1 MCSLEKILEKY
12 QEWLQADSVFGYIV
26 RVFVDL
32 LIKGLYWL
40 SSTMEKAVD
49 TVLSLTSFYKESNE
63 VNTAYQAMLLLGIG
77 FLTIF
82 VIFLG
87 YKFWLGKNI
96 EIRSIF
102 LNTLIIGASIVL
114 LPTVFDF
121 GLNIAKD
128 FNQDTKSLGQQSGV
142 VSNSLSFNIVKDNI
156 VDLLYADQQDFPDMN
171 QLKKNQMTQEQWD
184 KGQIDLLENAEPEGF
199 FDSLFGDKEKL
210 KHKDVFKNQLTVGTD
225 GKLKAVELNK
235 KSFPFWDTWYFRY
248 GIKSFT
254 IISSLLV
261 LSIAYGL
268 SAMKLVRVSIELVV
282 QKLIFPIVAFSDLE
296 TGQRLKG
303 MWQDVAQSFLT
314 IAMIGLNLRV
324 FVIFQTWLGTKNL
337 NPILF
342 FFVTLIAAL
351 VAVDGADTFKK
362 HFGTDVGLKD
372 EWRSFLGMY
381 AGAKAVGAVG
391 GLAKDAVGSV
401 ANAAGKAGTVMKPH
415 IDNIKSGKTLND
427 MKSGVQSASEFVGQQ
442 VGYMEEGNFMNHTA
456 QVAKEGAKQF
466 ASQTASNIAKPFTT
480 TASTV
485 KDLAN
490 TAKEGY
496 RTGNSQAIY
505 DTIQQRN
512 EDMKANATDQVPD
525 NQTSTSSEIQQN
537 EAKQQVTQ
545 RVEEAQNQALDV
557 SQERN
562 VTTGTTQVQSEQ
574 NSGEQPN
581 INQPNKQFNTD
592 GLLVDKDVSL
602 PSSTNEQENALLRG
616 NEQVQQVTQKVDELQ
631 NQKVSVSQEK
641 NVLADNLEQEQ
652 VQTSIGN
659 EKVQAEPTL
668 HTQPG
673 EPSTQVAAQSTV
685 SKEQQQSEMQQQV
698 TQKVDEMQEQKVNVH
713 QERQVTPGTTNTQVT
728 QSSAG
733 QAEIAPSKID
743 ADVQPSVNQS
753 TQSLEK
759 TQTNQSVK
767 EHQVTQKVDEM
778 QEQKVNV
785 HQERQVTPGT
795 TNTQVT
801 QSSAGQ
807 AEIAP
812 SKIDADVQ
820 PSVNQSTQSLEKTQ
834 TNQSVKEHQVN
845 QKLEEIQDQRVNIN
859 QEKQVIEG
867 RNDITTNHSAS
878 SNPGE
883 MDTSRFTQTSTS
895 GDSRQRTESFERV
908 RENHLNEHEHH
919 VTQEINITNSESQI
933 SEMKNQTKKDFKLN
947 NVDHSTTQE

>member
-96 EIRSIF
+96 EIRSVF

-303 MWQDVAQSFLT
+303 MWQDIAQSFLT

-466 ASQTASNIAKPFTT
+466 ARQTASNIAKPFTT

-496 RTGNSQAIY
+496 QTGNSQAIY

-512 EDMKANATDQVPD
+512 EDLKANATEQVSDNTNTSAVPPNSQSEQSQNVHELPMHLAKD
-525 NQTSTSSEIQQN
+525 TKPSGDDLNNQTSTSTEIQES
-537 EAKQQVTQ
+537 EAKQ
-545 RVEEAQNQALDV
+545 
-557 SQERN
+557 
-562 VTTGTTQVQSEQ
+562 
-574 NSGEQPN
+574 NSGDVAN
-581 INQPNKQFNTD
+581 INQPKKQFNTE

-602 PSSTNEQENALLRG
+602 PSSTNEQENTQLQG
-616 NEQVQQVTQKVDELQ
+616 NEQVQQVTQKVDETQ
-631 NQKVSVSQEK
+631 SQKMIVSQEK

-673 EPSTQVAAQSTV
+673 EPSTQVAAQSTI

-713 QERQVTPGTTNTQVT
+713 QERQVTPGTTHTQVT
-728 QSSAG
+728 HSSAS

-753 TQSLEK
+753 TQS
-759 TQTNQSVK
+759 
-767 EHQVTQKVDEM
+767 
-778 QEQKVNV
+778 
-785 HQERQVTPGT
+785 
-795 TNTQVT
+795 
-801 QSSAGQ
+801 
-807 AEIAP
+807 
-812 SKIDADVQ
+812 ID
-820 PSVNQSTQSLEKTQ
+820 KTQ

-845 QKLEEIQDQRVNIN
+845 QKLEEIQDQKVNIN
-859 QEKQVIEG
+859 QEKQVVEG
-867 RNDITTNHSAS
+867 RNDITTNHSVS

-883 MDTSRFTQTSTS
+883 MDTSRFTQTPTS

-908 RENHLNEHEHH
+908 RENQLNEHEHH

>member
-32 LIKGLYWL
+32 LIKGFYWL

-96 EIRSIF
+96 EIRSVF

-303 MWQDVAQSFLT
+303 MWQDIAQSFLT

-401 ANAAGKAGTVMKPH
+401 ANVAGKAGAVMKPH

-456 QVAKEGAKQF
+456 RAAKEGAKQF

-512 EDMKANATDQVPD
+512 EDLKSNATAQVSDNNTSTIPLSSQNEQSQNIHEIPMHLAKD
-525 NQTSTSSEIQQN
+525 TKSSGDDLNNQTSTSSEVQES

-545 RVEEAQNQALDV
+545 RVEESQNQALDV

-562 VTTGTTQVQSEQ
+562 VTTGATQVQSEQ
-574 NSGEQPN
+574 NGGE
-581 INQPNKQFNTD
+581 QPNKQFNTE

-602 PSSTNEQENALLRG
+602 PSSTNEQENTQLQG
-616 NEQVQQVTQKVDELQ
+616 NEQVQQVTQKVDETQ
-631 NQKVSVSQEK
+631 SQKMTVSQEK

-673 EPSTQVAAQSTV
+673 EPSTQVAAQSTI

-698 TQKVDEMQEQKVNVH
+698 TQKVDEKQEQKVNVH

-728 QSSAG
+728 QSSAS

-743 ADVQPSVNQS
+743 ADVQPSVNQP
-753 TQSLEK
+753 TQS
-759 TQTNQSVK
+759 
-767 EHQVTQKVDEM
+767 
-778 QEQKVNV
+778 
-785 HQERQVTPGT
+785 
-795 TNTQVT
+795 
-801 QSSAGQ
+801 
-807 AEIAP
+807 
-812 SKIDADVQ
+812 ID
-820 PSVNQSTQSLEKTQ
+820 KTQ

-845 QKLEEIQDQRVNIN
+845 QKLEEIQDQKVNIN
-859 QEKQVIEG
+859 QERQVVEG
-867 RNDITTNHSAS
+867 RNDITTNHSVS

-883 MDTSRFTQTSTS
+883 MDTSRFTQTPTS
-895 GDSRQRTESFERV
+895 RDSRQRTESFERV

>member
-1 MCSLEKILEKY
+1 
-12 QEWLQADSVFGYIV
+12 
-26 RVFVDL
+26 
-32 LIKGLYWL
+32 
-40 SSTMEKAVD
+40 
-49 TVLSLTSFYKESNE
+49 
-63 VNTAYQAMLLLGIG
+63 
-77 FLTIF
+77 
-82 VIFLG
+82 
-87 YKFWLGKNI
+87 
-96 EIRSIF
+96 
-102 LNTLIIGASIVL
+102 
-114 LPTVFDF
+114 
-121 GLNIAKD
+121 
-128 FNQDTKSLGQQSGV
+128 
-142 VSNSLSFNIVKDNI
+142 
-156 VDLLYADQQDFPDMN
+156 MN

-303 MWQDVAQSFLT
+303 MWQDIAQSFLT

-401 ANAAGKAGTVMKPH
+401 ANVAGKAGAVMKPH

-456 QVAKEGAKQF
+456 RAAKEGAKQF

-512 EDMKANATDQVPD
+512 EDLKSNATAQVSDNNTSTIPLSSQNEQSQNIHEIPMHLAKD
-525 NQTSTSSEIQQN
+525 TKSSGDDLNNQTSTSSEVQES

-545 RVEEAQNQALDV
+545 RVEESQNQALDV

-562 VTTGTTQVQSEQ
+562 VTTGATQVQSEQ
-574 NSGEQPN
+574 NGGE
-581 INQPNKQFNTD
+581 QPNKQFNTE

-602 PSSTNEQENALLRG
+602 PSSTNEQENTQLQG
-616 NEQVQQVTQKVDELQ
+616 NEQVQQVTQKVDETQ
-631 NQKVSVSQEK
+631 SQKMTVSQEK

-673 EPSTQVAAQSTV
+673 EPSTQVAAQSTI

-698 TQKVDEMQEQKVNVH
+698 TQKVDEKQEQKVNVH

-728 QSSAG
+728 QSSAS

-743 ADVQPSVNQS
+743 ADVQPSVNQP
-753 TQSLEK
+753 TQS
-759 TQTNQSVK
+759 
-767 EHQVTQKVDEM
+767 
-778 QEQKVNV
+778 
-785 HQERQVTPGT
+785 
-795 TNTQVT
+795 
-801 QSSAGQ
+801 
-807 AEIAP
+807 
-812 SKIDADVQ
+812 ID
-820 PSVNQSTQSLEKTQ
+820 KTQ

-845 QKLEEIQDQRVNIN
+845 QKLEEIQDQKVNIN
-859 QEKQVIEG
+859 QERQVVEG
-867 RNDITTNHSAS
+867 RNDITTNHSVS

-883 MDTSRFTQTSTS
+883 MDTSRFTQTPTS
-895 GDSRQRTESFERV
+895 RDSRQRTESFERV

>member
-96 EIRSIF
+96 EIRSVF

-121 GLNIAKD
+121 GLNLAKD

-303 MWQDVAQSFLT
+303 MWQDIAQSFLT

-442 VGYMEEGNFMNHTA
+442 VGYMEKGNFMNHTA

-512 EDMKANATDQVPD
+512 EDLKANATDQVPD
-525 NQTSTSSEIQQN
+525 NTNTSTVPSSTQSEQPQNIHELPMHLAKDTKPSGDELNNQTSTSSEIQES

-616 NEQVQQVTQKVDELQ
+616 NEQVQ
-631 NQKVSVSQEK
+631 
-641 NVLADNLEQEQ
+641 
-652 VQTSIGN
+652 TSIGN

-668 HTQPG
+668 HTQTG

-698 TQKVDEMQEQKVNVH
+698 TQKVDEMQEQKVSVH
-713 QERQVTPGTTNTQVT
+713 QERQVTPGTTHTQVT
-728 QSSAG
+728 HSSAS

-753 TQSLEK
+753 TQS
-759 TQTNQSVK
+759 
-767 EHQVTQKVDEM
+767 
-778 QEQKVNV
+778 
-785 HQERQVTPGT
+785 
-795 TNTQVT
+795 
-801 QSSAGQ
+801 
-807 AEIAP
+807 
-812 SKIDADVQ
+812 ID
-820 PSVNQSTQSLEKTQ
+820 KTQ

-845 QKLEEIQDQRVNIN
+845 QKLEEIQDQKVNIN
-859 QEKQVIEG
+859 QEKQVVEG
-867 RNDITTNHSAS
+867 RNDITTNHSVS

-883 MDTSRFTQTSTS
+883 MDTSRFTQTPTS

-908 RENHLNEHEHH
+908 RENQLNEHEHH

>member
-96 EIRSIF
+96 EIRSVF

-401 ANAAGKAGTVMKPH
+401 ANAASKAGAVMKPH

-456 QVAKEGAKQF
+456 RAAKEGAKQF

-496 RTGNSQAIY
+496 QTGNSQAIY

-512 EDMKANATDQVPD
+512 EDLKSNATNQVSDDTNTSTVPSSTQSELPQNIHEVPMPLAKSTKPSGDNLD

-545 RVEEAQNQALDV
+545 RVEESQNQALDV

-562 VTTGTTQVQSEQ
+562 VTTGATQVQSEQ
-574 NSGEQPN
+574 NGGK
-581 INQPNKQFNTD
+581 QPNKQFNTD

-602 PSSTNEQENALLRG
+602 PSSTNEQENTQLQG
-616 NEQVQQVTQKVDELQ
+616 NEQVQQVTQKVDE
-631 NQKVSVSQEK
+631 K
-641 NVLADNLEQEQ
+641 
-652 VQTSIGN
+652 
-659 EKVQAEPTL
+659 
-668 HTQPG
+668 
-673 EPSTQVAAQSTV
+673 
-685 SKEQQQSEMQQQV
+685 
-698 TQKVDEMQEQKVNVH
+698 QEQKVNVH
-713 QERQVTPGTTNTQVT
+713 QE
-728 QSSAG
+728 
-733 QAEIAPSKID
+733 
-743 ADVQPSVNQS
+743 
-753 TQSLEK
+753 
-759 TQTNQSVK
+759 
-767 EHQVTQKVDEM
+767 H
-778 QEQKVNV
+778 
-785 HQERQVTPGT
+785 QVTPGT

-845 QKLEEIQDQRVNIN
+845 QKLEEIQDQKVNIN
-859 QEKQVIEG
+859 QERQVVEG
-867 RNDITTNHSAS
+867 RNDITTNHSVS

-883 MDTSRFTQTSTS
+883 MDTSRFTQTPTS

-919 VTQEINITNSESQI
+919 VTQEINIINSESQI
-933 SEMKNQTKKDFKLN
+933 SEMKNQTKKDFNLN

>member
-96 EIRSIF
+96 EIRSVF

-381 AGAKAVGAVG
+381 EGAKAVGAVG

-401 ANAAGKAGTVMKPH
+401 ANAASKAGAVMKPN

-456 QVAKEGAKQF
+456 RAAKEGAKQF

-496 RTGNSQAIY
+496 QTGNSQAIY

-512 EDMKANATDQVPD
+512 EDLKSNATNQVSDDTNTSTVPSSTQSELPQNIHEVPMPLAKSTKPSGDNLD

-545 RVEEAQNQALDV
+545 RVEESQNQALDV

-562 VTTGTTQVQSEQ
+562 VTTGATQVQSEQ
-574 NSGEQPN
+574 NGGK
-581 INQPNKQFNTD
+581 QPNKQFNTD

-602 PSSTNEQENALLRG
+602 PSSTNEQENTQLQG

-631 NQKVSVSQEK
+631 NQKVTVSQEK

-698 TQKVDEMQEQKVNVH
+698 TQKVDEMQEQKVNLH
-713 QERQVTPGTTNTQVT
+713 QERQVTHGTTNTQVT
-728 QSSAG
+728 QSSAS

-753 TQSLEK
+753 TQS
-759 TQTNQSVK
+759 
-767 EHQVTQKVDEM
+767 
-778 QEQKVNV
+778 
-785 HQERQVTPGT
+785 
-795 TNTQVT
+795 
-801 QSSAGQ
+801 
-807 AEIAP
+807 
-812 SKIDADVQ
+812 ID
-820 PSVNQSTQSLEKTQ
+820 KTQ

-845 QKLEEIQDQRVNIN
+845 QKLEEIQDQKVNIN
-859 QEKQVIEG
+859 QEKQVVEG
-867 RNDITTNHSAS
+867 RNDITTNHSVS

-883 MDTSRFTQTSTS
+883 MDTSRFTQTPTS
-895 GDSRQRTESFERV
+895 GDNRQRTESFERV
-908 RENHLNEHEHH
+908 RENQLNEHEHH

-933 SEMKNQTKKDFKLN
+933 SEMKNQIKKDFKLN

>member
-96 EIRSIF
+96 EIRSVF

-121 GLNIAKD
+121 GLNLAKD

-303 MWQDVAQSFLT
+303 MWQDIAQSFLT

-442 VGYMEEGNFMNHTA
+442 VGYMEKGNFMNHTA

-512 EDMKANATDQVPD
+512 EDLKANATDQVPD
-525 NQTSTSSEIQQN
+525 NTNTSTVPSSTQSEQPQNIHELPMHLAKDTKPSGDELNNQTSTSSEIQES

-616 NEQVQQVTQKVDELQ
+616 NEQVQ
-631 NQKVSVSQEK
+631 
-641 NVLADNLEQEQ
+641 
-652 VQTSIGN
+652 TSIGN

-698 TQKVDEMQEQKVNVH
+698 TQKVDEMQEQKVSVH
-713 QERQVTPGTTNTQVT
+713 QERQVTPGTTHTQVT
-728 QSSAG
+728 HSSAS

-753 TQSLEK
+753 TQS
-759 TQTNQSVK
+759 
-767 EHQVTQKVDEM
+767 
-778 QEQKVNV
+778 
-785 HQERQVTPGT
+785 
-795 TNTQVT
+795 
-801 QSSAGQ
+801 
-807 AEIAP
+807 
-812 SKIDADVQ
+812 ID
-820 PSVNQSTQSLEKTQ
+820 KTQ

-845 QKLEEIQDQRVNIN
+845 QKLEEIQDQKVNIN
-859 QEKQVIEG
+859 QEKQVVEG
-867 RNDITTNHSAS
+867 RNDITTNHSVS

-883 MDTSRFTQTSTS
+883 MDTSRFTQTPTS

-908 RENHLNEHEHH
+908 RENQLNEHEHH

>member
-96 EIRSIF
+96 EIRSVF

-303 MWQDVAQSFLT
+303 MWQDIAQSFLT

-401 ANAAGKAGTVMKPH
+401 ANVAGKAGAVMKPH

-427 MKSGVQSASEFVGQQ
+427 MKSGVQSASEFIGQQ

-496 RTGNSQAIY
+496 QAGNSQAIY

-512 EDMKANATDQVPD
+512 EDLKANTTEQVPD
-525 NQTSTSSEIQQN
+525 NTNTSTVPSSAQSEQPQNIHELPMHLAKDTKPSGDDLNNQTSTSSEIQQN

-545 RVEEAQNQALDV
+545 RVEEAQNQSLDV

-574 NSGEQPN
+574 NGGE
-581 INQPNKQFNTD
+581 QPNKQFNTD

-602 PSSTNEQENALLRG
+602 PSSTNEQENALLQG

-631 NQKVSVSQEK
+631 NQKATVSQEK

-659 EKVQAEPTL
+659 EIVQAEPTL

-673 EPSTQVAAQSTV
+673 EPSTQVAAQSTI

-698 TQKVDEMQEQKVNVH
+698 IQKVDEKQEQKVNVH

-728 QSSAG
+728 QSSAS

-743 ADVQPSVNQS
+743 ADVQSSVNQP
-753 TQSLEK
+753 TQS
-759 TQTNQSVK
+759 
-767 EHQVTQKVDEM
+767 
-778 QEQKVNV
+778 
-785 HQERQVTPGT
+785 
-795 TNTQVT
+795 
-801 QSSAGQ
+801 
-807 AEIAP
+807 
-812 SKIDADVQ
+812 ID
-820 PSVNQSTQSLEKTQ
+820 KTQ

-845 QKLEEIQDQRVNIN
+845 QKLEEIQDQKVNIN
-859 QEKQVIEG
+859 QERQVVEG
-867 RNDITTNHSAS
+867 RNDITTNHSVS

-883 MDTSRFTQTSTS
+883 MDTSRFTQTPTS
-895 GDSRQRTESFERV
+895 RDSRQRTESFERV

>member
-96 EIRSIF
+96 EIRSVF

-121 GLNIAKD
+121 GLNLAKD

-303 MWQDVAQSFLT
+303 MWQDIAQSFLT

-442 VGYMEEGNFMNHTA
+442 VGYMEKGNFMNHTA

-496 RTGNSQAIY
+496 QTGNSQAIY

-512 EDMKANATDQVPD
+512 EDLKANNTAQVSDNTNTSAAPPNSQSEQSQNVHEIPMHLSKD
-525 NQTSTSSEIQQN
+525 TKPSGDDLNNQTSESTEIQES

-574 NSGEQPN
+574 NGGE
-581 INQPNKQFNTD
+581 QPNKQFNTD
-592 GLLVDKDVSL
+592 GLLVDKNVSL
-602 PSSTNEQENALLRG
+602 PSSTNEQENALLQG
-616 NEQVQQVTQKVDELQ
+616 NEQ
-631 NQKVSVSQEK
+631 
-641 NVLADNLEQEQ
+641 A
-652 VQTSIGN
+652 
-659 EKVQAEPTL
+659 
-668 HTQPG
+668 
-673 EPSTQVAAQSTV
+673 
-685 SKEQQQSEMQQQV
+685 QQV

-713 QERQVTPGTTNTQVT
+713 QEHQVTPGTTNTQVT
-728 QSSAG
+728 QSSAS
-733 QAEIAPSKID
+733 QAEIAPSKLD

-753 TQSLEK
+753 
-759 TQTNQSVK
+759 
-767 EHQVTQKVDEM
+767 
-778 QEQKVNV
+778 
-785 HQERQVTPGT
+785 
-795 TNTQVT
+795 
-801 QSSAGQ
+801 
-807 AEIAP
+807 
-812 SKIDADVQ
+812 ID
-820 PSVNQSTQSLEKTQ
+820 KTQ

-845 QKLEEIQDQRVNIN
+845 QKLEEIQDQKVNIN
-859 QEKQVIEG
+859 QEKQVVEG
-867 RNDITTNHSAS
+867 RNDIITNHSVLV
-878 SNPGE
+878 NPGE
-883 MDTSRFTQTSTS
+883 MDTSRFTQTPTG

-933 SEMKNQTKKDFKLN
+933 SEMKEQTKKDVKLN

>member
-49 TVLSLTSFYKESNE
+49 TVLSLTSFYKDSNE

-96 EIRSIF
+96 EIRSVF

-121 GLNIAKD
+121 GLNLAKD

-401 ANAAGKAGTVMKPH
+401 ASVAGKAGTVMKPH

-456 QVAKEGAKQF
+456 EVAKEGAKQF

-496 RTGNSQAIY
+496 QTGNSQAIY

-512 EDMKANATDQVPD
+512 EDLKANNTAQVSDNTNTSAVPPNSQSEQSQNVHEIPMHLAKD
-525 NQTSTSSEIQQN
+525 TKPSGDDLNNQTSASTEFQES

-574 NSGEQPN
+574 NGGE
-581 INQPNKQFNTD
+581 QPNKQFNTD
-592 GLLVDKDVSL
+592 GLLVDKNVSL
-602 PSSTNEQENALLRG
+602 PSSTNEQENALLQG
-616 NEQVQQVTQKVDELQ
+616 NEQV
-631 NQKVSVSQEK
+631 
-641 NVLADNLEQEQ
+641 
-652 VQTSIGN
+652 
-659 EKVQAEPTL
+659 
-668 HTQPG
+668 
-673 EPSTQVAAQSTV
+673 
-685 SKEQQQSEMQQQV
+685 QQV

-713 QERQVTPGTTNTQVT
+713 QEHQVTPGTTNTQVT
-728 QSSAG
+728 QSSAS
-733 QAEIAPSKID
+733 QAEIAPSKLD

-753 TQSLEK
+753 TQS
-759 TQTNQSVK
+759 
-767 EHQVTQKVDEM
+767 
-778 QEQKVNV
+778 
-785 HQERQVTPGT
+785 
-795 TNTQVT
+795 
-801 QSSAGQ
+801 
-807 AEIAP
+807 
-812 SKIDADVQ
+812 ID
-820 PSVNQSTQSLEKTQ
+820 KTQ

-845 QKLEEIQDQRVNIN
+845 QKLEEIQDQKVNIN
-859 QEKQVIEG
+859 QEKQVVEG
-867 RNDITTNHSAS
+867 RNDITTNHSVS

-883 MDTSRFTQTSTS
+883 IDTSRFTQTPTS

-933 SEMKNQTKKDFKLN
+933 SEMKEQTKKDVKLN

>member
-1 MCSLEKILEKY
+1 MEKILEKY

-96 EIRSIF
+96 EIRSVF

-303 MWQDVAQSFLT
+303 MWQDIAQSFLT

-401 ANAAGKAGTVMKPH
+401 ANVAGKAGAVMKPH

-427 MKSGVQSASEFVGQQ
+427 MKSGVQSASEFIGQQ

-496 RTGNSQAIY
+496 QAGNSQAIY

-512 EDMKANATDQVPD
+512 EDLKANTTEQVPD
-525 NQTSTSSEIQQN
+525 NTNTSTVPSSAQSEQPQNIHELPMHLAKDTKPSGDDLNNQTSTSSEIQQN

-545 RVEEAQNQALDV
+545 RVEEAQNQSLDV

-574 NSGEQPN
+574 NGGE
-581 INQPNKQFNTD
+581 QPNKQFNTD

-602 PSSTNEQENALLRG
+602 PSSTNEQENALLQG

-631 NQKVSVSQEK
+631 NQKATVSQEK

-659 EKVQAEPTL
+659 EIVQAEPTL

-673 EPSTQVAAQSTV
+673 EPSTQVAAQSTI

-698 TQKVDEMQEQKVNVH
+698 IQKVDEKQEQKVNVH

-728 QSSAG
+728 QSSAS

-743 ADVQPSVNQS
+743 ADVQSSVNQP
-753 TQSLEK
+753 TQS
-759 TQTNQSVK
+759 
-767 EHQVTQKVDEM
+767 
-778 QEQKVNV
+778 
-785 HQERQVTPGT
+785 
-795 TNTQVT
+795 
-801 QSSAGQ
+801 
-807 AEIAP
+807 
-812 SKIDADVQ
+812 ID
-820 PSVNQSTQSLEKTQ
+820 KTQ

-845 QKLEEIQDQRVNIN
+845 QKLEEIQDQKVNIN
-859 QEKQVIEG
+859 QERQVVEG
-867 RNDITTNHSAS
+867 RNDITTNHSVS

-883 MDTSRFTQTSTS
+883 MDTSRFTQTPTS
-895 GDSRQRTESFERV
+895 RDSRQRTESFERV

>member
-1 MCSLEKILEKY
+1 MEKILEKY

-96 EIRSIF
+96 EIRSVF

-401 ANAAGKAGTVMKPH
+401 ANAASKAGAVMKPH

-456 QVAKEGAKQF
+456 RAAKEGAKQF

-496 RTGNSQAIY
+496 QTGNSQAIY

-512 EDMKANATDQVPD
+512 EDLKSNATNQVSDDTNTSTVPSSTQSELPQNIHEVPMPLAKNTKPSGDNLD

-545 RVEEAQNQALDV
+545 RVEESQNQALDV

-562 VTTGTTQVQSEQ
+562 VTTGATQVQSEQ
-574 NSGEQPN
+574 NGGK
-581 INQPNKQFNTD
+581 QPNKQFNTD

-602 PSSTNEQENALLRG
+602 PSSTNEQENTQLQG
-616 NEQVQQVTQKVDELQ
+616 NEQVQQVTQKVDE
-631 NQKVSVSQEK
+631 K
-641 NVLADNLEQEQ
+641 
-652 VQTSIGN
+652 
-659 EKVQAEPTL
+659 
-668 HTQPG
+668 
-673 EPSTQVAAQSTV
+673 
-685 SKEQQQSEMQQQV
+685 
-698 TQKVDEMQEQKVNVH
+698 QEQKVNVH
-713 QERQVTPGTTNTQVT
+713 QE
-728 QSSAG
+728 
-733 QAEIAPSKID
+733 
-743 ADVQPSVNQS
+743 
-753 TQSLEK
+753 
-759 TQTNQSVK
+759 
-767 EHQVTQKVDEM
+767 H
-778 QEQKVNV
+778 
-785 HQERQVTPGT
+785 QVTPGT

-845 QKLEEIQDQRVNIN
+845 QKLEEIQDQKVNIN
-859 QEKQVIEG
+859 QERQVVEG
-867 RNDITTNHSAS
+867 RNDITTNHSVS

-883 MDTSRFTQTSTS
+883 MDTSRFTQTPTS

-919 VTQEINITNSESQI
+919 VTQEINIINSESQI
-933 SEMKNQTKKDFKLN
+933 SEMKNQTKKDFNLN

>member
-49 TVLSLTSFYKESNE
+49 TVLSLTSFYKDSNE

-96 EIRSIF
+96 EIRSVF

-303 MWQDVAQSFLT
+303 MWQDIAQSFLT

-401 ANAAGKAGTVMKPH
+401 ANVAGKAGAVMKPH

-427 MKSGVQSASEFVGQQ
+427 MKLGVQSASEFIGQQ

-496 RTGNSQAIY
+496 QTGNSQAIY

-512 EDMKANATDQVPD
+512 EDLKANTTEQVPD
-525 NQTSTSSEIQQN
+525 NTNTSTVPSSAQSEQPQNIHELPMHLAKDTKPSGDDLNNQTSTSSEIQQN

-545 RVEEAQNQALDV
+545 RVEEAQNQSLDV

-574 NSGEQPN
+574 NGGE
-581 INQPNKQFNTD
+581 QPNKQFNTD

-602 PSSTNEQENALLRG
+602 PSSTNEQENALLQG

-631 NQKVSVSQEK
+631 NQKATVSQEK
-641 NVLADNLEQEQ
+641 NVLDDNLEQEQ

-659 EKVQAEPTL
+659 EIVQAEPTL

-673 EPSTQVAAQSTV
+673 EPSTQVAAQSTI

-698 TQKVDEMQEQKVNVH
+698 IQKVDEKQEQKVNVH

-728 QSSAG
+728 QSSAS

-743 ADVQPSVNQS
+743 ADVQSSVNQP
-753 TQSLEK
+753 TQS
-759 TQTNQSVK
+759 
-767 EHQVTQKVDEM
+767 
-778 QEQKVNV
+778 
-785 HQERQVTPGT
+785 
-795 TNTQVT
+795 
-801 QSSAGQ
+801 
-807 AEIAP
+807 
-812 SKIDADVQ
+812 ID
-820 PSVNQSTQSLEKTQ
+820 KTQ

-845 QKLEEIQDQRVNIN
+845 QKLEEIQDQKVNIN
-859 QEKQVIEG
+859 QERQVVEG
-867 RNDITTNHSAS
+867 RNDITTNHSVS

-883 MDTSRFTQTSTS
+883 MDTSRFTQTPTS
-895 GDSRQRTESFERV
+895 RDSRQRTESFERV

>member
-49 TVLSLTSFYKESNE
+49 TVLSLTSFYKESSE

-96 EIRSIF
+96 EIRSVF

-401 ANAAGKAGTVMKPH
+401 ANVAGKAGAVMKPH

-456 QVAKEGAKQF
+456 RAAKEGAKQF
-466 ASQTASNIAKPFTT
+466 VSQTASNIAKPFTT

-496 RTGNSQAIY
+496 QAGNSQAIY

-512 EDMKANATDQVPD
+512 EDLKANTTAQVSDDNNTSTVPLSSQNEPSQNIHEIPMHLAKD
-525 NQTSTSSEIQQN
+525 TKPSGDDLNNQTSISSEVQES

-545 RVEEAQNQALDV
+545 RVEESQNQALDV
-557 SQERN
+557 SQERS
-562 VTTGTTQVQSEQ
+562 VTTGATQVQSEQ
-574 NSGEQPN
+574 NGGKQPN

-602 PSSTNEQENALLRG
+602 PSSTNEQENTQLQG
-616 NEQVQQVTQKVDELQ
+616 NEQVQQVTQKVDETQ
-631 NQKVSVSQEK
+631 SQKMTVSQEK

-673 EPSTQVAAQSTV
+673 EPSTQVAAQSTI

-698 TQKVDEMQEQKVNVH
+698 TQKVDEKQEQKVNVH

-728 QSSAG
+728 QSSVSP
-733 QAEIAPSKID
+733 AEIAPSKID
-743 ADVQPSVNQS
+743 ADVQPSVNQP
-753 TQSLEK
+753 TQS
-759 TQTNQSVK
+759 
-767 EHQVTQKVDEM
+767 
-778 QEQKVNV
+778 
-785 HQERQVTPGT
+785 
-795 TNTQVT
+795 
-801 QSSAGQ
+801 
-807 AEIAP
+807 
-812 SKIDADVQ
+812 ID
-820 PSVNQSTQSLEKTQ
+820 KTQ

-845 QKLEEIQDQRVNIN
+845 QKLEEIQDQKVNIN
-859 QEKQVIEG
+859 QEKQVVEG
-867 RNDITTNHSAS
+867 RNDITTNHSVS

-883 MDTSRFTQTSTS
+883 MDTSRFTQTPTG

-933 SEMKNQTKKDFKLN
+933 SEMKEQTKKDVKLN

>member
-26 RVFVDL
+26 RVFVNL

-96 EIRSIF
+96 EIRSFF

-303 MWQDVAQSFLT
+303 MWQDIAQSFLT

-401 ANAAGKAGTVMKPH
+401 ANAAGKAGAVMKPH

-442 VGYMEEGNFMNHTA
+442 VGYMEEGNFINHTA
-456 QVAKEGAKQF
+456 RA
-466 ASQTASNIAKPFTT
+466 
-480 TASTV
+480 
-485 KDLAN
+485 
-490 TAKEGY
+490 AKEGY
-496 RTGNSQAIY
+496 QAGNSQAIY

-512 EDMKANATDQVPD
+512 EDLKSNTTAQVSDDNNTSTVPLSSQNEPSQNIHEIPMHLAKD
-525 NQTSTSSEIQQN
+525 TKPSGDDLNNQTSISSEVQES

-545 RVEEAQNQALDV
+545 RVEESQNQALDV
-557 SQERN
+557 SQERS
-562 VTTGTTQVQSEQ
+562 VTTGATQVQSEQ
-574 NSGEQPN
+574 NGGKQPN

-602 PSSTNEQENALLRG
+602 PSSTNEQENTQLQG
-616 NEQVQQVTQKVDELQ
+616 NEQVQQVTQKVDETQ
-631 NQKVSVSQEK
+631 SQKMTVSQEK

-673 EPSTQVAAQSTV
+673 EPSTQVAAQSTI

-698 TQKVDEMQEQKVNVH
+698 TQKVDEKQEQKVNVH

-728 QSSAG
+728 QSSVS

-753 TQSLEK
+753 TQS
-759 TQTNQSVK
+759 
-767 EHQVTQKVDEM
+767 
-778 QEQKVNV
+778 
-785 HQERQVTPGT
+785 
-795 TNTQVT
+795 
-801 QSSAGQ
+801 
-807 AEIAP
+807 
-812 SKIDADVQ
+812 ID
-820 PSVNQSTQSLEKTQ
+820 KTQ

-845 QKLEEIQDQRVNIN
+845 QKLEEIQDQKVNIN
-859 QEKQVIEG
+859 QEKQVVEG
-867 RNDITTNHSAS
+867 RNDITTNHSVS

-883 MDTSRFTQTSTS
+883 MDTSRFTQTPTG

-933 SEMKNQTKKDFKLN
+933 SEMKEQTKKDVKLN

>member
-77 FLTIF
+77 FLIIF

-96 EIRSIF
+96 EIRSVF

-303 MWQDVAQSFLT
+303 MWQDIAQSFLT

-401 ANAAGKAGTVMKPH
+401 ANVAGKAGAVMKPH

-427 MKSGVQSASEFVGQQ
+427 MKSGVQSASEFIGQQ

-496 RTGNSQAIY
+496 QAGNSQAIY

-512 EDMKANATDQVPD
+512 EDLKANTTEQVPD
-525 NQTSTSSEIQQN
+525 NTNTSTVPSSAQSEQPQNIHELPMHLAKDTKPSGDDLNNQTSTSSEIQQN

-545 RVEEAQNQALDV
+545 RVEEAQNQSLDV

-574 NSGEQPN
+574 NGGE
-581 INQPNKQFNTD
+581 QPNKQFNTD

-602 PSSTNEQENALLRG
+602 PSSTNEQENALLQG

-631 NQKVSVSQEK
+631 NQKATVSQEK

-659 EKVQAEPTL
+659 EIVQAEPTL

-673 EPSTQVAAQSTV
+673 EPSTQVAAQSTI

-698 TQKVDEMQEQKVNVH
+698 IQKVDEKQEQKVNVH

-728 QSSAG
+728 QSSAS

-743 ADVQPSVNQS
+743 ADVQSSVNQP
-753 TQSLEK
+753 TQS
-759 TQTNQSVK
+759 
-767 EHQVTQKVDEM
+767 
-778 QEQKVNV
+778 
-785 HQERQVTPGT
+785 
-795 TNTQVT
+795 
-801 QSSAGQ
+801 
-807 AEIAP
+807 
-812 SKIDADVQ
+812 ID
-820 PSVNQSTQSLEKTQ
+820 KTQ

-845 QKLEEIQDQRVNIN
+845 QKLEEIQDQKVNIN
-859 QEKQVIEG
+859 QERQVVEG
-867 RNDITTNHSAS
+867 RNDITTNHSVS

-883 MDTSRFTQTSTS
+883 MDTSRFTQTPTS
-895 GDSRQRTESFERV
+895 RDSRQRTESFERV

>member
-63 VNTAYQAMLLLGIG
+63 VSTAYQAMLLLGIG

-96 EIRSIF
+96 EIRSVF

-121 GLNIAKD
+121 GLNLAKD

-156 VDLLYADQQDFPDMN
+156 VDLLYADQQDFPDMH

-303 MWQDVAQSFLT
+303 MWQDIAQSFLT

-442 VGYMEEGNFMNHTA
+442 VGYMEKGNFMNHTA

-525 NQTSTSSEIQQN
+525 NTNTSTVPSSAQSEQSQNIHELPMHLAKDTKPSGDDLNNQTSTSSEIQQN

-713 QERQVTPGTTNTQVT
+713 QERQVTPGTTHTQVT
-728 QSSAG
+728 HSSAS

-753 TQSLEK
+753 TQS
-759 TQTNQSVK
+759 
-767 EHQVTQKVDEM
+767 
-778 QEQKVNV
+778 
-785 HQERQVTPGT
+785 
-795 TNTQVT
+795 
-801 QSSAGQ
+801 
-807 AEIAP
+807 
-812 SKIDADVQ
+812 ID
-820 PSVNQSTQSLEKTQ
+820 KTQ

-845 QKLEEIQDQRVNIN
+845 QKLEEIQDQKVNIN
-859 QEKQVIEG
+859 QEKQVVEG
-867 RNDITTNHSAS
+867 RNDITTNHSVS

-883 MDTSRFTQTSTS
+883 MDTSRFTQTPTS

-908 RENHLNEHEHH
+908 RENQLNEHEHH
-919 VTQEINITNSESQI
+919 VTQEINISNSESQI

>member
-32 LIKGLYWL
+32 LIKGFYWL

-96 EIRSIF
+96 EIRSVF

-210 KHKDVFKNQLTVGTD
+210 KHKDVFKNQLTIGTD

-303 MWQDVAQSFLT
+303 MWQDIAQSFLT

-401 ANAAGKAGTVMKPH
+401 ANVAGKAGAVMKPH

-456 QVAKEGAKQF
+456 RAAKEGAKQF

-512 EDMKANATDQVPD
+512 EDLKSNATAQVSDNNTSTIPLSSQNEQSQNIHEIPMHLAKD
-525 NQTSTSSEIQQN
+525 TKSSGDDLNNQTSTSSEVQES

-545 RVEEAQNQALDV
+545 RVEESQNQALDV

-562 VTTGTTQVQSEQ
+562 VTTGATQVQSEQ
-574 NSGEQPN
+574 NGGE
-581 INQPNKQFNTD
+581 QPNKQFNTE

-602 PSSTNEQENALLRG
+602 PSSTNEQENTQLQG
-616 NEQVQQVTQKVDELQ
+616 NEQVQQVTQKVDETQ
-631 NQKVSVSQEK
+631 SQKMTVSQEK

-673 EPSTQVAAQSTV
+673 EPSTQVAAQSTI

-698 TQKVDEMQEQKVNVH
+698 TQKVDEKQEQKVNVH

-728 QSSAG
+728 QSSAS

-743 ADVQPSVNQS
+743 ADVQPSVNQP
-753 TQSLEK
+753 TQS
-759 TQTNQSVK
+759 
-767 EHQVTQKVDEM
+767 
-778 QEQKVNV
+778 
-785 HQERQVTPGT
+785 
-795 TNTQVT
+795 
-801 QSSAGQ
+801 
-807 AEIAP
+807 
-812 SKIDADVQ
+812 ID
-820 PSVNQSTQSLEKTQ
+820 KTQ

-845 QKLEEIQDQRVNIN
+845 QKLEEIQDQKVNIN
-859 QEKQVIEG
+859 QERQVVEG
-867 RNDITTNHSAS
+867 RNDITTNHSVS

-883 MDTSRFTQTSTS
+883 MDTSRFTQTPTS
-895 GDSRQRTESFERV
+895 RDSRQRTESFERV

-933 SEMKNQTKKDFKLN
+933 SEMKNQTKKDVKLN